1 MRGRSYIPSPS
12 QSPPRGHGRRGRSP
26 SPSPRGGGRYR
37 ARSRDL
43 RTSLF
48 VRQLSRDCR
57 EGDLR
62 KSFKQ
67 FGPLKDIHLPTD
79 HRTGGC
85 HIANC
90 SSTEACVVKWLHLR
104 GKKDM
109 IGGGGPTHAHPPAMA
124 QGVAVQVQPQEK
136 KEQHLYQR
144 AETGVG
150 DLREEGATH
159 LYHQRE
165 AAAHV
170 GSNRKTVHQAS
181 D

>member
-1 MRGRSYIPSPS
+1 MRGRSYTLSP
-12 QSPPRGHGRRGRSP
+12 SPPRGHGRRGRSP

-37 ARSRDL
+37 ARS
-43 RTSLF
+43 SLF
-48 VRQLSRDCR
+48 VCQLSRDCR

-67 FGPLKDIHLPTD
+67 FGPLKDIHLPRD
-79 HRTGGC
+79 HRTGGY
-85 HIANC
+85 HIANY

-136 KEQHLYQR
+136 KEQHTYTSEQKQ
-144 AETGVG
+144 E
-150 DLREEGATH
+150 
-159 LYHQRE
+159 
-165 AAAHV
+165 
-170 GSNRKTVHQAS
+170 
-181 D
+181 